1 VAVFQLKQIRN
12 PSTGDPIHWTYD
24 RAEVIA
30 DGVVHFAGVSLGMI
44 AIALCIFQLASGT
57 DRYDVVVYTIVLA
70 AMLGLSAAYNLWPVS
85 PRKWLLRRFDHA
97 VIYLLIA
104 ATYTPFISEVRH
116 DRNIVIVFLVG
127 VWSTALTGAVLKLF
141 FPGRFDR
148 LSIGLYLAM
157 GWSGIILYE
166 KAVSALPVSTLIL
179 IATGGT
185 LYTFGVLFH
194 TWERLRFQN
203 AIWHAFVL
211 LAAGC
216 HFVAVVGLEFA

>member
-12 PSTGDPIHWTYD
+12 PPTGDPIHWTYD
-24 RAEVIA
+24 RAELIA
-30 DGVVHFAGVSLGMI
+30 DCVVHVIGVSLGMI
-44 AIALCIFQLASGT
+44 AIVLCIFQLATGT
-57 DRYDVVVYTIVLA
+57 DRYDVVVYTVVLVT
-70 AMLGLSAAYNLWPVS
+70 MLGLSATYNLWPVS

-104 ATYTPFISEVRH
+104 ATYTPLISEVR
-116 DRNIVIVFLVG
+116 DRDLAIIFLIG
-127 VWSTALTGAVLKLF
+127 VWSTAMAGAILKLF

-179 IATGGT
+179 IATGGI

-194 TWERLRFQN
+194 AWERLRFQN
-203 AIWHAFVL
+203 AIWHALVL

>member
-1 VAVFQLKQIRN
+1 
-12 PSTGDPIHWTYD
+12 
-24 RAEVIA
+24 
-30 DGVVHFAGVSLGMI
+30 
-44 AIALCIFQLASGT
+44 
-57 DRYDVVVYTIVLA
+57 
-70 AMLGLSAAYNLWPVS
+70 MLGLSATYNLWPVS

-104 ATYTPFISEVRH
+104 ATYTPLISEVR
-116 DRNIVIVFLVG
+116 DRDLAIIFLIG
-127 VWSTALTGAVLKLF
+127 VWSTAMAGAILKLF

-179 IATGGT
+179 IATGGI
-185 LYTFGVLFH
+185 LYTFGVLVH
-194 TWERLRFQN
+194 AWERLRFQN
-203 AIWHAFVL
+203 AIWHGLVL